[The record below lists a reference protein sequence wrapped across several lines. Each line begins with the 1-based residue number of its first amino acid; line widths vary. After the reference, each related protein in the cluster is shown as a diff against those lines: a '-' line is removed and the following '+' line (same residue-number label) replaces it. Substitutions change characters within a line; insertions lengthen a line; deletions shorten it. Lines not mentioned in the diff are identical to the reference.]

1 VGKRNQKDGMV
12 YSTNKNFEIESE
24 DEMES
29 IDSGDQK
36 LYVSL
41 DRKQRKGKV
50 VTLVEGFIGPE
61 DELKDLGKMLKS
73 KCGTGGAVKNGEIMV
88 QGDFKKKI
96 YELLVAEG
104 FSCKMKGGN

>member
-1 VGKRNQKDGMV
+1 MGRKNQKDGMV
-12 YSTNKNFEIESE
+12 YSTNEDFEFEE
-24 DEMES
+24 AEER
-29 IDSGDQK
+29 DSLAIADQK

-50 VTLVEGFIGPE
+50 VTLVEGFVGPD
-61 DELKDLGKMLKS
+61 DELKDLGKLLKS

-96 YELLVAEG
+96 YELLIAEG
-104 FSCKMKGGN
+104 YPCKMKGGN